1 MSLVTDES
9 DEDTMALLRAFSKLG
24 DVRMTKKMFY
34 LRRKLEH
41 PLVVRDPDSARSVD
55 EFELLLRP
63 LAIGQSS
70 MMNNQLQ
77 PYKKKGMDPQDSN
90 KDRTPRSTI
99 YEYLR
104 TMQQEQVPVTVR
116 HANIMLAAYV
126 RAMRL
131 KRAKGR

>member
-1 MSLVTDES
+1 
-9 DEDTMALLRAFSKLG
+9 
-24 DVRMTKKMFY
+24 
-34 LRRKLEH
+34 
-41 PLVVRDPDSARSVD
+41 
-55 EFELLLRP
+55 
-63 LAIGQSS
+63 
-70 MMNNQLQ
+70 
-77 PYKKKGMDPQDSN
+77 MDPQDSN

-104 TMQQEQVPVTVR
+104 TMQQEQVPVTIR